1 MADLRVEQQTLTR
14 AESVFSGA
22 ANRLGPVALA
32 MKALDADAAGA
43 SVLAGALSAGDE
55 GLAGGLQAVGKSLA
69 GLAQFLGDADTAYS
83 ATDQALSRAV
93 KNGV

>member
-14 AESVFSGA
+14 GESVFSGA

-43 SVLAGALSAGDE
+43 PALASALSAGDE
-55 GLAGGLQAVGKSLA
+55 GVAAGLQSVGTSLA
-69 GLAQFLGDADTAYS
+69 GLAHFLSDADTAYGD
-83 ATDQALSRAV
+83 TDQTLSRAV
-93 KNGV
+93 KNAG

>member
-1 MADLRVEQQTLTR
+1 MADLRVEQQTLAR

-55 GLAGGLQAVGKSLA
+55 GLAAGLQAVGKSLA
-69 GLAQFLGDADTAYS
+69 GLAQFLGDADTAYG
-83 ATDQALSRAV
+83 ATDLALSRAV